1 VSVDEQA
8 IAHPAN
14 LAILATREWFSPQRW
29 SVNDALMAV
38 AAIVLGG
45 SVLGPW
51 FRATVKFKTAPLV
64 GSLIEPK
71 GERKRHRGPSLL
83 AGGGCARAGGACGAD
98 RAAPDRHAVPVAG
111 YHRLL
116 AFISVLI
123 CVGVMVGFLW
133 RPTTWPGI
141 SQRELGPFFQLV
153 IGWGFGS
160 VAALG
165 AALVSRVAARWHLQ
179 RRTSAR
185 RRVRGCRCPAV
196 GAISRGRE

>member
-1 VSVDEQA
+1 LTSRR
-8 IAHPAN
+8 
-14 LAILATREWFSPQRW
+14 LRTLRTWAILAAREWFSPQRW

-71 GERKRHRGPSLL
+71 GSESGIEAHRFLL
-83 AGGGCARAGGACGAD
+83 AVGALALVEL
-98 RAAPDRHAVPVAG
+98 AVLIAHNAPDRHAVPIAG

-116 AFISVLI
+116 AFISALI

-165 AALVSRVAARWHLQ
+165 AAFVSLGIAV
-179 RRTSAR
+179 SA
-185 RRVRGCRCPAV
+185 VRDRSPRK
-196 GAISRGRE
+196 GAQPGF